1 MPPVEPAVLETVADE
16 VFRRHGRTSKASTR
30 TVNRI
35 YLRNQILPWFA
46 GRPAGEI
53 DGPEVRR

>member
-1 MPPVEPAVLETVADE
+1 MLETVADE